1 MLVKESIQVV
11 KELDSIIVQKLNDFY
26 KDNKKF
32 ILNEIRPEGSFYS
45 LDLTVPMD
53 SDTKDL
59 EEKRFIAFKA
69 ISEAKQELLGYLVD
83 ENYNVINIVVKK
95 YQLTKDSSE
104 IRIVLTA
111 LISQTNIKDYVSGR
125 TLTKDQL
132 KDSQLTT
139 DKDLVPVQPV
149 KKEMKVKD
157 GKLVNEKSNKNPLG
171 VKSSIKEVASVL
183 KRLYEVAKK
192 EVEEEETPI
201 PLDDASKKQ
210 LDKAIQDYMTLSEQI
225 EQETTQFEK
234 TIKTRVEKALKLKGT
249 IEKVMTDFKLAKHE
263 TDSIVA
269 KLSKQKK
276 APSTTWKKVFLELL
290 EKVCN
295 EFKQHEA
302 KIQKWADKIQV
313 DNTKDKFT
321 PPSVSVNRKD
331 ESIKKTGTI
340 LKEGSKEDFIQGMK
354 EIYSSFKGFVSN
366 LHKYN
371 YQLETLLSEI

>member
-1 MLVKESIQVV
+1 
-11 KELDSIIVQKLNDFY
+11 
-26 KDNKKF
+26 
-32 ILNEIRPEGSFYS
+32 
-45 LDLTVPMD
+45 
-53 SDTKDL
+53 
-59 EEKRFIAFKA
+59 
-69 ISEAKQELLGYLVD
+69 
-83 ENYNVINIVVKK
+83 
-95 YQLTKDSSE
+95 
-104 IRIVLTA
+104 
-111 LISQTNIKDYVSGR
+111 
-125 TLTKDQL
+125 
-132 KDSQLTT
+132 
-139 DKDLVPVQPV
+139 
-149 KKEMKVKD
+149 
-157 GKLVNEKSNKNPLG
+157 
-171 VKSSIKEVASVL
+171 
-183 KRLYEVAKK
+183 
-192 EVEEEETPI
+192 
-201 PLDDASKKQ
+201 
-210 LDKAIQDYMTLSEQI
+210 
-225 EQETTQFEK
+225 
-234 TIKTRVEKALKLKGT
+234 
-249 IEKVMTDFKLAKHE
+249 MTDFKLAKHE

-290 EKVCN
+290 EKVCK

>member
-69 ISEAKQELLGYLVD
+69 ISEAKQELLDYLVD
-83 ENYNVINIVVKK
+83 ENYNVVNIVVKK

-125 TLTKDQL
+125 NYTKDQL

-157 GKLVNEKSNKNPLG
+157 GKLVNENSNKNLLG
-171 VKSSIKEVASVL
+171 VKSSIKEIASVL

-201 PLDDASKKQ
+201 PLDDESKKQ

-290 EKVCN
+290 EKVCK

>member
-269 KLSKQKK
+269 NLVLLGKK
-276 APSTTWKKVFLELL
+276 FFL
-290 EKVCN
+290 
-295 EFKQHEA
+295 
-302 KIQKWADKIQV
+302 
-313 DNTKDKFT
+313 
-321 PPSVSVNRKD
+321 
-331 ESIKKTGTI
+331 
-340 LKEGSKEDFIQGMK
+340 
-354 EIYSSFKGFVSN
+354 
-366 LHKYN
+366 N
-371 YQLETLLSEI
+371 Y